1 MESYFLST
9 GMIIWQ
15 LYKAMR
21 EDYQLRTR
29 AAQAESLREYAHR
42 LESLYQ
48 EIRGFKHD
56 YLNILSSMY
65 SYLEEERYEELK
77 RYFEERFLPDGRKL
91 AAEDLSIG
99 RLNNMKILELK
110 GLLYTKVLK
119 DSDFQLHITV
129 DIPEPVTEIHMDIP
143 DLVRILGIFLDNAME
158 AASTTPHKEL
168 YTNFEPDCRKPHAF
182 LVFPGCE
189 LKSQRLW
196 RNGACP
202 PPGP

>member
-15 LYKAMR
+15 LYKAMQ
-21 EDYQLRTR
+21 EDYQPRTR
-29 AAQAESLREYAHR
+29 AAQTESLRKYARR

-48 EIRGFKHD
+48 EIWGFKHD

-110 GLLYTKVLK
+110 GL
-119 DSDFQLHITV
+119 F
-129 DIPEPVTEIHMDIP
+129 
-143 DLVRILGIFLDNAME
+143 
-158 AASTTPHKEL
+158 TPR
-168 YTNFEPDCRKPHAF
+168 C
-182 LVFPGCE
+182 
-189 LKSQRLW
+189 
-196 RNGACP
+196 
-202 PPGP
+202 